1 MKLFRLKKISYCLV
15 LTFITFLVFSVLSAP
30 VNAAESVML
39 EYKYKM
45 GDKITY
51 NVNMN
56 GTTKMET
63 PNNKGE
69 APVDVKMKIEQNVLF
84 VNPKSG
90 NIDIQTK
97 ILNGIAKNAEGKDE
111 DLKNVGNTVYM
122 TIAKSG
128 ELLGATSYDANYD
141 PIATSMSFPQEPVTI
156 GKTWTTA
163 IKQPIAMNVTYKMKE
178 ITKYKGRKC
187 AVIEQETSVG
197 PEVKNVK
204 AKVTGKI
211 YFDLDK
217 GYVVM
222 NETVSEMVMN
232 QELENDSPNLGPSTK
247 PVKTTVNLKVKME
260 LAE

>member
-1 MKLFRLKKISYCLV
+1 
-15 LTFITFLVFSVLSAP
+15 
-30 VNAAESVML
+30 
-39 EYKYKM
+39 
-45 GDKITY
+45 
-51 NVNMN
+51 
-56 GTTKMET
+56 
-63 PNNKGE
+63 
-69 APVDVKMKIEQNVLF
+69 
-84 VNPKSG
+84 
-90 NIDIQTK
+90 
-97 ILNGIAKNAEGKDE
+97 
-111 DLKNVGNTVYM
+111 
-122 TIAKSG
+122 
-128 ELLGATSYDANYD
+128 
-141 PIATSMSFPQEPVTI
+141 
-156 GKTWTTA
+156 
-163 IKQPIAMNVTYKMKE
+163 MNVTYKVKE